1 MVVFIYELYGCGF
14 KETSTKVIPVK
25 IPKYL
30 RTALLMEHLGGC
42 FCHFD
47 KVTTPWWASAN
58 LLFLIKNKI
67 CGIVSTKKVCRS
79 GPEYVIY
86 TLAETIPTWFYWL
99 TCRKQKLVQSKAL
112 QQRLFLLILGFW
124 QFRQVF
130 VHNLM
135 SILMICVLF
144 VYTGNIDG
152 AVQQQHLNQYIN
164 THLNPI
170 KFHTPLISMLFI
182 VLPLIFA
189 QLSNSYIC
197 AQIIFGH

>member
-1 MVVFIYELYGCGF
+1 
-14 KETSTKVIPVK
+14 
-25 IPKYL
+25 
-30 RTALLMEHLGGC
+30 
-42 FCHFD
+42 
-47 KVTTPWWASAN
+47 
-58 LLFLIKNKI
+58 
-67 CGIVSTKKVCRS
+67 
-79 GPEYVIY
+79 
-86 TLAETIPTWFYWL
+86 
-99 TCRKQKLVQSKAL
+99 
-112 QQRLFLLILGFW
+112 
-124 QFRQVF
+124 
-130 VHNLM
+130 M

-144 VYTGNIDG
+144 VYTGNIDE